1 MFELNSFGNFA
12 GCDAFVCLLACK
24 SSGGV
29 RATQPWRY
37 TYQFRI
43 LFCGHKRVMLFV
55 IFHKIDQEFN
65 LLLVLKRNGE
75 VT

>member
-1 MFELNSFGNFA
+1 MIL
-12 GCDAFVCLLACK
+12 FVCLLAK
-24 SSGGV
+24 VVAVYVPHSHGGI
-29 RATQPWRY
+29 
-37 TYQFRI
+37 RI
-43 LFCGHKRVMLFV
+43 NSEFYFGVMLFV